1 MDSAPTA
8 GPEERSCC
16 RSVLL
21 MNYDT
26 KRFEE
31 VPGER
36 NSPDQVHLSLW
47 NHRRRNGQ
55 FTPFIFY
62 SLVCHAVKEGSVDC
76 KIQSTKQTLSFCG
89 LTGHVD
95 GVPLARICG
104 GSSIMFYEF

>member
-31 VPGER
+31 VPGEK
-36 NSPDQVHLSLW
+36 NSPDRVNLPPGVSLEPQAEKRTISPFYFLLPSLSCSEGKNPFLW
-47 NHRRRNGQ
+47 GLL
-55 FTPFIFY
+55 I
-62 SLVCHAVKEGSVDC
+62 
-76 KIQSTKQTLSFCG
+76 TK
-89 LTGHVD
+89 
-95 GVPLARICG
+95 
-104 GSSIMFYEF
+104 

>member
-62 SLVCHAVKEGSVDC
+62 SLVCHAVKEKNHLLWGQLIVKYSQQSKHFLSVD
-76 KIQSTKQTLSFCG
+76 
-89 LTGHVD
+89 
-95 GVPLARICG
+95 
-104 GSSIMFYEF
+104 